1 MGKNKMKATVIEKY
15 GQELPEIKEVD
26 IPSPKEKEVLIKI
39 KAVSINSI
47 DIKTMEGKLKILL
60 SYNMPLIS
68 GSDASGIITETG
80 Q

>member
-26 IPSPKEKEVLIKI
+26 IPSSKEKEVLIKI
-39 KAVSINSI
+39 KAVSINPI

-60 SYNMPLIS
+60 SYNMSLIS

>member
-26 IPSPKEKEVLIKI
+26 IPSPEEKEVLIKI
-39 KAVSINSI
+39 KAVSINPI

-60 SYNMPLIS
+60 SYNMSLIS